1 MQPLQ
6 PLGRLTRVDPRAAWR
21 HEAHD
26 FTPWLLENADGLAEV
41 LGIDLELTVNE
52 HPVGAYSLDLLG
64 KDLTNDC
71 VLIVENQLGG
81 TDHSH
86 LGQLLTYAAGTDAAT
101 VVWIATSFREEHR
114 QALDWLNNLAGENAR
129 FFGIEIQT
137 VRIADSPV
145 APTFVLRAQPNDWH
159 ATLSAAAKSTSK
171 ASGKAPLYKAFWSSF
186 LDAVHAQRPTWTRAK
201 VPTDVN
207 WMTMPSPIKGAV
219 VGVNF
224 TQNAQIRTEL
234 YIDSGDGSLN
244 ALIFEELEKHRT
256 DLEDMFGEALSWEDL
271 PGRRACRLAA
281 YAPGSVTETDSHDDY
296 IAWFID
302 AGSRLRAALN
312 TCAAA
317 VNIATDSPPS
327 EA

>member
-1 MQPLQ
+1 MQPL
-6 PLGRLTRVDPRAAWR
+6 GKLTRVDPRSVWK

-26 FTPWLLENADGLAEV
+26 FTPWLLDNADGLADV

-64 KDLTNDC
+64 NDLTNDC
-71 VLIVENQLGG
+71 VLIVENQLAA

-137 VRIADSPV
+137 VQIANSPV

-159 ATLSAAAKSTSK
+159 ASLSAAAKSTAK
-171 ASGKAPLYKAFWSSF
+171 ASRKGQLYKGFWAAF
-186 LDAVHAQRPTWTRAK
+186 LDAVHAQKPLWTKAK
-201 VPTDVN
+201 VPTDAN

-219 VGVNF
+219 MGVNF
-224 TQNAQIRTEL
+224 TQNSEIRTEL
-234 YIDSGDGSLN
+234 YIDTGAGDLN
-244 ALIFEELEKHRT
+244 AHVFNELKKWQAEI
-256 DLEDMFGEALSWEDL
+256 EQAFGEALSWEDL
-271 PGRRACRLAA
+271 PGKRACRLAA
-281 YAPGSVTETDSHDDY
+281 YAPGSVIETEAHGQY
-296 IAWFID
+296 IEWFID
-302 AGSRLRAALN
+302 AGTRLRAGLS

-317 VNIATDSPPS
+317 VNAATGSPPT
-327 EA
+327 EG